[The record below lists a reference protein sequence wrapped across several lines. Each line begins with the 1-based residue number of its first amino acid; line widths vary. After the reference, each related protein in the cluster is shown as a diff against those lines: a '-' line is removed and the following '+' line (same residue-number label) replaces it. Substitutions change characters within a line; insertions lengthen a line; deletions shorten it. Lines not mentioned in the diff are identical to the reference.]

1 MPNTNICSF
10 TPPSRSFTYIEAHT
24 AEEKKRFVLDATNK
38 ILYVLQATH
47 NTTAPLFEL
56 KPLSMHAARTM
67 GIRCVDRMIHCTTE
81 MTKNPNLTGTIIAQ
95 FNSSTSIPNRF
106 RAITDLNSSERTH
119 YKQLSNL
126 DQTQTLRLN
135 LTSLIDHDLRPQV
148 ELILKEWET
157 FGVSASEVDMPSYIA
172 FKPFYDEVM
181 ACHAVVKPDYSKVDF
196 ATQNIK
202 PDITDPRCL
211 DAKLTPL
218 QLFKA
223 AFQLG
228 DIPAVSNFRFMDNPA
243 SKDDGKYREWMFHVD
258 NSNYAAEFKL
268 ITTRI
273 TGTLE
278 SNTEQCLA
286 AFPYETHQ
294 TIRFTSSEAAT
305 KFPTLENLEQE
316 FRDVPGARYIVIKN
330 PDSNTP
336 IETGIRTEMI
346 AHHRSA
352 SNKDGLDT
360 GESRS
365 AELMTFH
372 GLERCQPFLS
382 PQELETAGHLSPLQN
397 FVLGGFRA
405 STPEKFMEFMTLEK
419 GALNSQIR
427 DLIDRNSVKALDSIT
442 AALFNSSG
450 NVVKNP
456 ALFEK
461 QMNTYDKLPQ
471 VIEQIPRL
479 IQDSAWR
486 KDTVLEIVPL
496 LMNFDQNAE
505 LKPDCSENKAFPART
520 QIRERTNEAFHGPLR
535 RDLEQ
540 VVFSSRPNY
549 LLTMDT
555 LIKTV
560 SNLHDFYEDH
570 TAQLKIASP
579 ENKNINLFNSRA
591 ALANE
596 YISQLPLRATLPET
610 HQTLLLFIYYMIDDL
625 AGVTQLLSDSNV
637 DIDLTQLNSINLAK
651 PMILQHFITHRL
663 LNDSLID

>member
-1 MPNTNICSF
+1 
-10 TPPSRSFTYIEAHT
+10 
-24 AEEKKRFVLDATNK
+24 
-38 ILYVLQATH
+38 
-47 NTTAPLFEL
+47 
-56 KPLSMHAARTM
+56 M
-67 GIRCVDRMIHCTTE
+67 GIQFVGRIIHCTTE
-81 MTKNPNLTGTIIAQ
+81 MTKSPNLTDTLIAQ
-95 FNSSTSIPNRF
+95 FNSNTSIPNRF
-106 RAITDLNSSERTH
+106 RAITDLNSAERTH
-119 YKQLSNL
+119 YKQLSSL

-135 LTSLIDHDLRPQV
+135 LASLIDQDLKPQV

-181 ACHAVVKPDYSKVDF
+181 AGHAVVKPDYSKVDF

-202 PDITDPRCL
+202 PNIADPRCL

-218 QLFKA
+218 QLFEA

-258 NSNYAAEFKL
+258 NSNYAAEFKI

-273 TGTLE
+273 TGTLA

-286 AFPYETHQ
+286 AFPYDTRQ
-294 TIRFTSSEAAT
+294 TIRFTNSEAAT
-305 KFPTLENLEQE
+305 KFPTLENLEEE
-316 FRDVPGARYIVIKN
+316 FRDIPGARYIVIKN
-330 PDSNTP
+330 PDNNTP

-382 PQELETAGHLSPLQN
+382 PLELETASHLSPLQN
-397 FVLGGFRA
+397 FVLGGFKN
-405 STPEKFMEFMTLEK
+405 STPEKFMDFMASEK
-419 GALNSQIR
+419 QTLNSQIR
-427 DLIDRNSVKALDSIT
+427 DLIGRKGVKALDSIT

-461 QMNTYDKLPQ
+461 QMDTYDKLPQ

-479 IQDSAWR
+479 LQDSAWR
-486 KDTVLEIVPL
+486 KDTVLKIVPL

-520 QIRERTNEAFHGPLR
+520 QIRERTNEAFHRPLSG
-535 RDLEQ
+535 DLEQ
-540 VVFSSRPNY
+540 VVFSAHPNY
-549 LLTMDT
+549 LLTMKA
-555 LIKTV
+555 LIETA
-560 SNLHDFYEDH
+560 SNLHDFYAGH
-570 TAQLKIASP
+570 TALLKTADP
-579 ENKNINLFNSRA
+579 ENKNINLFDSRA
-591 ALANE
+591 ELAKE

-637 DIDLTQLNSINLAK
+637 DIDLTQLNTINLVK
-651 PMILQHFITHRL
+651 PRLLQHFITHRL